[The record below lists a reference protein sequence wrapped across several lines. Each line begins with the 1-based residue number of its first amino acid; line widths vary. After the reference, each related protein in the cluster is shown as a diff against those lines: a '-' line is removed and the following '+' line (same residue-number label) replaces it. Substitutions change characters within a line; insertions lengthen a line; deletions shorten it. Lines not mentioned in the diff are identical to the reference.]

1 MCLAIDNTVCF
12 REKTGPCQP
21 TVIQPEAGVDLPPF
35 FNEQIVLT
43 VSAFA
48 GLKKLS
54 NSQGTSALPLT
65 AFMQQI
71 PVTSGREWKE
81 RYRHLQ
87 HRDGLKMD
95 PIITDRCAKKSPD

>member
-1 MCLAIDNTVCF
+1 M
-12 REKTGPCQP
+12 KTGPCQP

-35 FNEQIVLT
+35 FNAQNVLT
-43 VSAFA
+43 ASAFA

-54 NSQGTSALPLT
+54 NSQCTSEPPLT
-65 AFMQQI
+65 ALIEQI
-71 PVTSGREWKE
+71 PVTSGRDWKE
-81 RYRHLQ
+81 RYPDLQ